1 MKTSLAL
8 GWSSRTPIVEKIF
21 PKSTRKKTSIKLLFA
36 AIFLSYQND
45 CLCKFVKG
53 RSRNEEVVSC
63 ARFHRNNEFTRKRI
77 CQDSILMKNSF
88 QEYYAHTSTS
98 PLYIPSHRF
107 KSSSRF
113 SKLSLHKMALE
124 RPSASAVEL
133 DRFSTKR
140 CLTFFRIKSKVF
152 PCEGSAWSLLYLME
166 TELYFDKTVSVRT
179 WSSNLKSYFWEA
191 WIILATSDFVLP
203 LTGTLSTPMISSP
216 LCKVPSLDAG
226 VLSNI

>member
-88 QEYYAHTSTS
+88 QEYRITHIPRQVLCTFLRIALNPRAASASCRCTKWLWRGPVRRPSSWTGS
-98 PLYIPSHRF
+98 PPSGAW
-107 KSSSRF
+107 
-113 SKLSLHKMALE
+113 LSLE
-124 RPSASAVEL
+124 
-133 DRFSTKR
+133 
-140 CLTFFRIKSKVF
+140 
-152 PCEGSAWSLLYLME
+152 
-166 TELYFDKTVSVRT
+166 
-179 WSSNLKSYFWEA
+179 SNLKFS
-191 WIILATSDFVLP
+191 LAKAQREVCCTWWRRNCT
-203 LTGTLSTPMISSP
+203 LTKL
-216 LCKVPSLDAG
+216 
-226 VLSNI
+226 